1 MNMDAAQTPTDP
13 TLAGGPTSHLT
24 LIMLVSMLACAALF
38 LLWPEIDLRTS
49 AAFYTEGAGFSGER
63 NAFVMALY
71 RGIPMMSNAIII
83 GLFIALFAY
92 MFQRGQQG
100 ARRRIQVGYLITALI
115 LGPGLLIDVVLKDHW
130 GRARPVKVTEF
141 GGAATF
147 SPAIIPSDQCGRNC
161 SFVSGH
167 ASAGFYFVSLG
178 FLGGAVA
185 RRRWTLIGLGL
196 GGIFGFGRIAQGG
209 HFLSDVV
216 FSFYATWFAAWL
228 AWIIFRKLGW
238 LTDPDHTGLARP
250 D

>member
-1 MNMDAAQTPTDP
+1 MDAAQTPAGTAP
-13 TLAGGPTSHLT
+13 EGGPRSRLT
-24 LIMLVSMLACAALF
+24 LIMLVSMLACSALF

-49 AAFYTEGAGFSGER
+49 AAFYTEGSGFWGER

-92 MFQRGQQG
+92 MFQRGLQG

-130 GRARPVKVTEF
+130 GRARPAKVTEF

-147 SPAIIPSDQCGRNC
+147 SPAIIPTDQCGKNC

-178 FLGGAVA
+178 FLGGVAA

-196 GGIFGFGRIAQGG
+196 GAVFGFGRVAQGG
-209 HFLSDVV
+209 HFLSDIV

-228 AWIIFRKLGW
+228 AWVIFIKLGW
-238 LTDPDHTGLARP
+238 MSDPDETGASTP
-250 D
+250 G

>member
-1 MNMDAAQTPTDP
+1 MDAAQTPTGP
-13 TLAGGPTSHLT
+13 TLEGRPQSRLT

-49 AAFYTEGAGFSGER
+49 AAFYTESSGFWGER

-92 MFQRGQQG
+92 MFQRGLQG

-130 GRARPVKVTEF
+130 GRARPAKVTEF

-147 SPAIIPSDQCGRNC
+147 SPAIIPSDQCGKNC

-178 FLGGAVA
+178 FLGGVAA

-196 GGIFGFGRIAQGG
+196 GGVFGFGRVAQGG
-209 HFLSDVV
+209 HFLSDIV

-228 AWIIFRKLGW
+228 AWVIFRKLGW
-238 LTDPDHTGLARP
+238 LSDPDELAETTP
-250 D
+250 G